1 MSLTS
6 EFQTE
11 LTLLKCSR
19 EQMSEGDFSEA
30 CAQSLSRLEVM
41 VAGASGPLDAGH
53 SLEIVRLLRE
63 SVAPPAMKQ
72 TLTRSVVLKSSSC
85 TLPLT
90 PVHTRSGRTTSPW
103 QKCTSAEH
111 LLPEKVWDVIEDP
124 KQSYFTRVMTL
135 AAWLLSVGLV
145 HGDELSYVHMTNILW
160 LASQKGLDDERLLV
174 HGRDTLRI
182 THDLKRTV
190 RQHTKKVKLPHYGI
204 ISHYPAN
211 PEEFLQL
218 YPDIFRRAYPE
229 GDAKNYPGASRI
241 DASLLGQLNANS
253 PMRNSHHTINSQ
265 LDRKRNL
272 IPYCHEGPLVKKR
285 SILQGPQQQ
294 HLYLSNGTLMTLKEN
309 EEEVGEDQCPGL
321 IIYHDQQQLSNSLVQ
336 RPLRS
341 PSNGSLAV
349 QKEKDHDIVN
359 AAPDPKIESKTVD
372 DMTAAILPG
381 LSKPKKQ
388 AKKVNGVK
396 EVKKDGPKKTQ
407 AEKVKQVKEVKKVKK
422 AKKASTQCRLP
433 WPGNP
438 VPREPICWGD
448 FKIYTDMK
456 MQAYR
461 VKRCGERKDRA
472 KSFKKEKPMEAWKG
486 VLDILN
492 GKA

>member
-1 MSLTS
+1 M
-6 EFQTE
+6 
-11 LTLLKCSR
+11 
-19 EQMSEGDFSEA
+19 
-30 CAQSLSRLEVM
+30 
-41 VAGASGPLDAGH
+41 
-53 SLEIVRLLRE
+53 
-63 SVAPPAMKQ
+63 
-72 TLTRSVVLKSSSC
+72 
-85 TLPLT
+85 
-90 PVHTRSGRTTSPW
+90 
-103 QKCTSAEH
+103 
-111 LLPEKVWDVIEDP
+111 
-124 KQSYFTRVMTL
+124 
-135 AAWLLSVGLV
+135 
-145 HGDELSYVHMTNILW
+145 
-160 LASQKGLDDERLLV
+160 
-174 HGRDTLRI
+174 
-182 THDLKRTV
+182 
-190 RQHTKKVKLPHYGI
+190 
-204 ISHYPAN
+204 
-211 PEEFLQL
+211 
-218 YPDIFRRAYPE
+218 
-229 GDAKNYPGASRI
+229 
-241 DASLLGQLNANS
+241 
-253 PMRNSHHTINSQ
+253 
-265 LDRKRNL
+265 
-272 IPYCHEGPLVKKR
+272 KKR
-285 SILQGPQQQ
+285 SILQGPQQK
-294 HLYLSNGTLMTLKEN
+294 LYLSNGTLMRLKEN

-321 IIYHDQQQLSNSLVQ
+321 IIYDDQQQLSNSLVE

-341 PSNGSLAV
+341 PSNGSLAM
-349 QKEKDHDIVN
+349 QKEKAHDIVN